1 VVKTLFTQAQGIMN
15 YYSAFFSSLFFMLF
29 FPYRTKL
36 ITNFNKFVKRGKNWK
51 KWTKVKKANTIGGS
65 SKIHLKHSL
74 WFSNFKKYNFSI
86 PQYLKN
92 PIVVQNFIFFYF
104 LVFDL
109 REEIKSGWILVVKRE
124 NLGWH

>member
-1 VVKTLFTQAQGIMN
+1 
-15 YYSAFFSSLFFMLF
+15 
-29 FPYRTKL
+29 
-36 ITNFNKFVKRGKNWK
+36 
-51 KWTKVKKANTIGGS
+51 VKKANTIGGS

-74 WFSNFKKYNFSI
+74 WFSNFIKYNFSI

-124 NLGWH
+124 NLG